1 MGYNNQESYFRTF
14 PARHQLLVAKGT
26 SSKDIASYVSAY
38 NKNKLVNLVRE
49 QSLIPSWVLNQDAY
63 QKAIN
68 TQVDLMENAASEFV
82 RTQAANSLL
91 THLAKPK
98 EVGPLINFDLRE
110 NSGMNEL
117 RDLLGKLASKQQD
130 AIRQGTTTKDIAGQ
144 VIIEGESTEVR

>member
-1 MGYNNQESYFRTF
+1 
-14 PARHQLLVAKGT
+14 
-26 SSKDIASYVSAY
+26 
-38 NKNKLVNLVRE
+38 
-49 QSLIPSWVLNQDAY
+49 
-63 QKAIN
+63 
-68 TQVDLMENAASEFV
+68 MENATSEFV
-82 RTQAANSLL
+82 KTQAANSLL

-110 NSGMNEL
+110 NSGKNEL